1 MSENKITAEMIYRM
15 FISGAR
21 NLEKNRAWIDELNV
35 FPVPDGDTGTNMT
48 MTIMSAMKELA
59 TVTSDKMYDVCQ
71 AISHGSLR
79 GARGNSGV
87 ILSQLLRGFTR
98 SIRDYDSV
106 GIMEISAAVEKA
118 VETAYKAVMKPKEG
132 TILTVARAM
141 GRKSA
146 EIAEPELDFGDYLK
160 AVIDEGDRIL
170 LKTPEMLPVLKEA
183 GVVDSGGQ
191 GLMVVMHGVY
201 DAYLEKDTEFNPA
214 AFSETAEEP
223 VQEETS
229 KSAMRQVKENADIRF
244 GYCTEFIINIP
255 EPASEDRL
263 SSMLEFLNSIGDSI
277 VFVPDD
283 DLIKVHVHTNNPGE
297 VLTRALTF
305 GELSKVKID
314 NMREEHREVL
324 GLTAEEAKADMAKTL
339 KELNATAAVPEE
351 KKPVELKKYG
361 FISVCSGEGFR
372 EVFENLGVDEIIY
385 GGQTMNPSTSD
396 FIDAAAKVDA
406 ENIFI
411 FPNNSNIIMAAN
423 QAASM
428 TEDKKLIVIPAKTM
442 PQGITAVA
450 SFDESLSPEDNEEN
464 MKAMISTVSTASIT
478 YAIRDT
484 TIDSHE
490 IHENDIMS
498 VGDSGILAVGSDLK
512 SVAVESVK
520 AMATDE
526 TGVITIYYGED
537 TSQEDAEAIAAEIE
551 EEYDY
556 CDVEVL
562 PGGQAVYYCIISVE

>member
-146 EIAEPELDFGDYLK
+146 EIAEPELDFSDYLK

-339 KELNATAAVPEE
+339 KELNAPAAAPEE

-520 AMATDE
+520 TMATDE

>member
-98 SIRDYDSV
+98 SIRDFESV

-146 EIAEPELDFGDYLK
+146 EIAEPELAFGDYLK

-339 KELNATAAVPEE
+339 KELNAPAAASEE
-351 KKPVELKKYG
+351 KTPVELKKYG

-428 TEDKKLIVIPAKTM
+428 TEDKNLIVIPAKTM

>member
-59 TVTSDKMYDVCQ
+59 TVTSDTMYDVCQ

-324 GLTAEEAKADMAKTL
+324 GLTAEEAKTDMAKTL
-339 KELNATAAVPEE
+339 KELNAPAAAPEE

>member
-59 TVTSDKMYDVCQ
+59 TVTSDTMYDVCQ

-324 GLTAEEAKADMAKTL
+324 GLTTEEAKTDMAKTL
-339 KELNATAAVPEE
+339 KELNAPAAAPEE

>member
-339 KELNATAAVPEE
+339 KELNAPAAAPEE

-520 AMATDE
+520 TMATDE

>member
-59 TVTSDKMYDVCQ
+59 TVTSDTMYDVCQ

-223 VQEETS
+223 EQEETS

-339 KELNATAAVPEE
+339 KELHATAAVPEE